1 MTQHVRFKPP
11 MADLLILGFVVSRA
25 SASSTQLITDA
36 AAGDKSHAAV
46 MMVDCHDDL
55 LMMARLMLSMN
66 LVMSTV
72 YNGHH
77 HCKNTYR

>member
-11 MADLLILGFVVSRA
+11 MADLFILGFVVSRA

-46 MMVDCHDDL
+46 MMV
-55 LMMARLMLSMN
+55 AVTGLS
-66 LVMSTV
+66 
-72 YNGHH
+72 
-77 HCKNTYR
+77 